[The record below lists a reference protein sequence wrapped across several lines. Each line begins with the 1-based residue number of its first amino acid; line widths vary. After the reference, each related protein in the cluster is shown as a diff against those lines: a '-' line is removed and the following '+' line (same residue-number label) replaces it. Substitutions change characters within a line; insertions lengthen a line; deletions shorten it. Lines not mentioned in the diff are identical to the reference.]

1 MGGKLCLGILFSGE
15 GPGYWIRKQ
24 CGEGPIPNGG
34 KFAQYTRIAVF
45 AAGTGY
51 LENRRHELVDAPLLN
66 GADAAG
72 RPHCSAHNSEA

>member
-15 GPGYWIRKQ
+15 DPGYWIKTQ

-34 KFAQYTRIAVF
+34 KFAQDTRIAVF
-45 AAGTGY
+45 GAGTGY
-51 LENRRHELVDAPLLN
+51 LENHRHELVDAALLN

-72 RPHCSAHNSEA
+72 FPPCSAHNSEA